1 MNTREVLVTRP
12 RLRLRRVAVLR
23 GQMRGRDVDI
33 EYVEHDGVM
42 SAPTI
47 VDTFTRKRLDWH
59 LTPDEARDLID
70 IITAP

>member
-1 MNTREVLVTRP
+1 MADVE
-12 RLRLRRVAVLR
+12 LRRVAVLR

-33 EYVEHDGVM
+33 EYQESDGVM

-47 VDTFTRKRLDWH
+47 VDTFTRKRLNWT
-59 LTPDEARDLID
+59 LTADEADDLIE